1 MTMRKLIKIV
11 LIFAFLFYISNIN
24 SAQSNQNTQT
34 ISHTPTSPQFID
46 FIYNKPINGI
56 TISGR
61 FTIYRSDINNNIEPY
76 WGRYMGTVRLSLT
89 RVSDM
94 HTTTQEFREV
104 SFLAT
109 DQCINKEPFNDC
121 ILEDPLFMEPNQS
134 ESTEPYHHSFL
145 PYVGLKIVDYD
156 FDNKDELI
164 LVTPFAYR
172 GGPEY
177 FVYDIINTEKEFRID
192 YGSYKRIPD
201 NVEFDTKNKLM
212 TYNYSSGACLS
223 DFYYFKAEGL
233 DGYKRYKT
241 VSYDSKKVN
250 GIWICNKTVYL
261 EQN

>member
-1 MTMRKLIKIV
+1 MIMRKLINIILMIV
-11 LIFAFLFYISNIN
+11 ILIYFSSIKT
-24 SAQSNQNTQT
+24 AQSNQDTQA
-34 ISHTPTSPQFID
+34 ISHTPSSPQFID

-56 TISGR
+56 SVSGR
-61 FTIYRSDINNNIEPY
+61 FTIYRSELNPIIETY

-89 RVSDM
+89 RLSDM
-94 HTTTQEFREV
+94 RTTNQEFREV

-109 DQCINKEPFNDC
+109 DQCINEEPLNSC
-121 ILEDPLFMEPNQS
+121 ILEDPLFLEPNQS
-134 ESTEPYHHSFL
+134 DSEEPYHKSFL

-192 YGSYKRIPD
+192 YGSNKRIPD
-201 NVEFDTKNKLM
+201 NVEFDTENKLM
-212 TYNYSSGACLS
+212 IYHYSSGACS
-223 DFYYFKAEGL
+223 TYYHHYKAEEL
-233 DGYKRYKT
+233 EGYKRFKT
-241 VSYDSKKVN
+241 VRYNSKEVN
-250 GIWICNKTVYL
+250 GEWICSKTVYL